1 MDQWKF
7 HDETEQSC
15 LNLVPIEGRKTV
27 QLDGFKNT
35 RKLEV
40 GLMISCPKMSSRI
53 TSEEMGY
60 NPQAPEP
67 AKKQAHTC

>member
-1 MDQWKF
+1 MEQLQLD
-7 HDETEQSC
+7 DESEKSR
-15 LNLVPIEGRKTV
+15 LSLVQLEGRETI

-60 NPQAPEP
+60 NPQTPEP
-67 AKKQAHTC
+67 AKKQAHYC